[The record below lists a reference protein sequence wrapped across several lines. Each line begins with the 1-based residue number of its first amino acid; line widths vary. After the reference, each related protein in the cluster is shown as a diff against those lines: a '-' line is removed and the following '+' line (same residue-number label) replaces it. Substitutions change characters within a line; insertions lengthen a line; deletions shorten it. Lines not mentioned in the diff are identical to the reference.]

1 MPGKPCRIFN
11 EAVPGCC
18 LSIRHGKVILA
29 TTSSRDPTQHWYK
42 NTQYAGQTTDT
53 SGHHAFALVNKSTG
67 EALRHPHGH
76 EFNSP
81 VELVDFVEH
90 SINSAI
96 LWTKQYVNGGASPIW
111 RLNHF
116 DKNLDVQQVS
126 GNGSIVCM
134 SNVTNALSEYWTI
147 VPHQ

>member
-1 MPGKPCRIFN
+1 MARSFLLP
-11 EAVPGCC
+11 
-18 LSIRHGKVILA
+18 
-29 TTSSRDPTQHWYK
+29 
-42 NTQYAGQTTDT
+42 
-53 SGHHAFALVNKSTG
+53 LVLEIPLSTG
-67 EALRHPHGH
+67 TKIRNTLDKRRIHRVIMPLLWLIKVL
-76 EFNSP
+76 